1 MDEKFSITVAE
12 NLGFPALLT
21 TDPDEAMEWL
31 EG

>member
-12 NLGFPALLT
+12 NLGFPGLLT
-21 TDPDEAMEWL
+21 TDQDEAMEWL